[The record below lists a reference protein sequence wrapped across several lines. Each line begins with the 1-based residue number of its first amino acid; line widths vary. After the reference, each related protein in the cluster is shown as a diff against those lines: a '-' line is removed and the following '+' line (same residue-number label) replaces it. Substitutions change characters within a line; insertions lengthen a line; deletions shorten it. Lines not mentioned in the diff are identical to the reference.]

1 MNNNPLSAAEYD
13 RLLDH
18 RMHNKK
24 LKTIAFLEKQ
34 EKTVNTV
41 AGFTLIGII
50 GVCDFL
56 MGYEIAFSLFYV
68 LPIAFLLW
76 FTGEKNG
83 LIASFVS
90 AIVWL
95 LADKASG
102 HVYSSMIIPLWNTVI
117 RLSFFIIIVLLLSA
131 LRSSIQREKTLARMD
146 NLTGAINSRYFYL
159 LVERELDRFHRYG
172 NPFSLVYIDLDN
184 FKAVNDCS
192 GHAGG
197 DETLKSVVAF
207 IQTHLRRTDIVARL
221 GGDEFALMLPET
233 NLDMAQSVC
242 TKLQSGLLAEMQQHG
257 WPVTFSMG
265 VLTCQDSAKPQSVDE
280 LVQRADELM
289 YTVKH
294 TGKNG
299 ILYERY
305 MCAPKS
311 PTSHTTDS
319 DTA

>member
-1 MNNNPLSAAEYD
+1 MNYNPISTDEYN

-24 LKTIAFLEKQ
+24 LKAIIFLEKQ
-34 EKTVNTV
+34 EKAVITI

-50 GVCDFL
+50 GIFDFIL
-56 MGYEIAFSLFYV
+56 GYEIAFSLFYV
-68 LPIAFLLW
+68 LPIALILW
-76 FTGEKNG
+76 FTGVRNG
-83 LIASFVS
+83 LIASFIS
-90 AIVWL
+90 ALIWII
-95 LADKASG
+95 ADKASG
-102 HVYSSMIIPLWNTVI
+102 RVYSSYFIPLWNTVI
-117 RLSFFIIIVLLLSA
+117 RLLFFMIIVMLLSA
-131 LRSSIQREKTLARMD
+131 LHNSMQREKLLARMD
-146 NLTGAINSRYFYL
+146 SLTSAINSRYFYL
-159 LVERELDRFHRYG
+159 LVEYELDRFHRYG
-172 NPFSLVYIDLDN
+172 NPFTLVYIDLDN

-257 WPVTFSMG
+257 WPVTFSIG

-299 ILYERY
+299 ILYEPY

-311 PTSHTTDS
+311 PTSYTTDS